1 MKWSIL
7 IPSLT
12 EREHLLKRLLN
23 ALHTQINECKAE
35 NVEIV
40 ILTDNREKSTGAK
53 RNQLIEM
60 AKGEYFC
67 FFDDDDLPESNYI
80 KLILEAIEQNPDVI
94 PINGYMTTNGMNPIG
109 WEMGL
114 EYERREVRN
123 NFGIVQHYEAP
134 PNHLAV
140 VKKDL
145 VKDYLFKDIS
155 WAEDSDWADRLKN
168 NKVFKTQVRIK
179 QQIYHYVFTKR

>member
-7 IPSLT
+7 IPSLL
-12 EREHLLKRLLN
+12 EREHLLNRLLN
-23 ALHTQINECKAE
+23 ALNNQIHECKAE
-35 NVEIV
+35 NIEIV
-40 ILTDNREKSTGAK
+40 ILTDNREQSIGAK

-67 FFDDDDLPESNYI
+67 FFDDDDLPENNYV

-94 PINGYMTTNGMNPIG
+94 PINGYMTTRGENPTL

-114 EYERREVRN
+114 EYERKTIIN
-123 NFGIVQHYEAP
+123 NFGKVERYEAP

-140 VKKDL
+140 FKKSL
-145 VKDYLFKDIS
+145 VKDYLFQNIS
-155 WAEDSDWADRLKN
+155 WGEDSEWADRLKN
-168 NKVFKTQVRIK
+168 NNVLKTQIRIK
-179 QQIYHYVFTKR
+179 ENIYHYVFTK

>member
-7 IPSLT
+7 IPSLF
-12 EREHLLKRLLN
+12 EREHLLNRLLN
-23 ALHTQINECKAE
+23 ALHQQIHECKAE
-35 NVEIV
+35 GVEIV
-40 ILTDNREKSTGAK
+40 IRTDNRELSIGAK

-67 FFDDDDLPESNYI
+67 FFDDDDLPENNYI

-94 PINGYMTTNGMNPIG
+94 PINGYMTIRGENPIG

-114 EYERREVRN
+114 EYERKTITN
-123 NFGIVQHYEAP
+123 HLGQVQGYEAP

-140 VKKDL
+140 FKRSL
-145 VKDYLFKDIS
+145 VKNYLFQDIS
-155 WAEDSDWADRLKN
+155 WGEDSEWADRLKN
-168 NKVFKTQVRIK
+168 NNVLKTQIRIK
-179 QQIYHYVFTKR
+179 EKIYHYVFTK